1 MLAQNHDDLLASA
14 KTVFRPQKGRQE
26 QFLSTRADVA
36 IFGGAAGGGKS
47 FALLLETLRHYQN
60 PKMRSVVFRREGVQ
74 ITNPGALWDE
84 SCKIYPYFGATSNK
98 QSLEWTFPT
107 GFKSK
112 FAHLQHEQDVHN
124 WQGAQIPLIG
134 FDELT
139 HFTSDMFWYMFSR
152 NRSDSG
158 VPGYIRATCNPP
170 DGVNPSEMWV
180 AELIEW
186 YLTPDGYPDKHKAGC
201 IRWFAR
207 QGNITFWAS
216 TRQELMDKYNFE
228 RIDCKS
234 FTFIPATVEDN
245 QILLQNDPAYLANL
259 RALNENDKLR
269 LLYGNWRVSSA
280 GTIFSQKNFRT
291 FVIEPSTIEY
301 KLITVDTAQK
311 VKEHNDYTVMQLWG
325 LSGKNIYLLD
335 QVRGK
340 FEYPEMKLMT
350 TSFLLKHSDYDMML
364 IEDTVSG
371 SALIQDL
378 MGDNRFYNI
387 ISINRAKGKDN
398 KKRDKY
404 HRAWDCIPY
413 VTGGYVYLNP
423 TADYYP
429 TFIQEVVAFRGD
441 LKHAHD
447 DQVDCMLDAID
458 KLLIN
463 PPAVIKYKRNAANKP
478 ILSRRIA

>member
-1 MLAQNHDDLLASA
+1 MLAHNHDEILQNARI
-14 KTVFRPQKGRQE
+14 VFKPQQGRQQ
-26 QFLSTRADVA
+26 QFLQTRADVA

-47 FALLLETLRHYQN
+47 FALLLETLRHHGN

-84 SCKIYPYFGATSNK
+84 SCKIYPHFGASSNK
-98 QSLEWTFPT
+98 QSLEWTFPS

-158 VPGYIRATCNPP
+158 VPGYVRATCNPP
-170 DGVNPSEMWV
+170 DGVNPQEMWV
-180 AELIEW
+180 AELIDW
-186 YLTPDGYPDKHKAGC
+186 YLTPDGYPDQRKAGV

-207 QGNITFWAS
+207 QGNVTFWAA
-216 TRQELMDKYNFE
+216 TRQELMDKHGFE
-228 RIDCKS
+228 KIDCKS
-234 FTFIPATVEDN
+234 FTFIPATIEDN

-259 RALNENDKLR
+259 RALNDNDKAR

-280 GTIFSQKNFRT
+280 GTLFNQKSFKT
-291 FVIEPSTIEY
+291 FEIDPHNIEY
-301 KLITVDTAQK
+301 RLITVDTAQK

-325 LSGKNIYLLD
+325 LKDKGIYLLD
-335 QVRGK
+335 QVRGR
-340 FEYPEMKLMT
+340 FEYPQLKMLAQ
-350 TSFLLKHSDYDMML
+350 SFFLLHSNYNL
-364 IEDTVSG
+364 VAIEDTVSG
-371 SALIQDL
+371 TALIQDL
-378 MGDNRFYNI
+378 LGDNRFHNVVPI
-387 ISINRAKGKDN
+387 TRTKDKLTRAND
-398 KKRDKY
+398 
-404 HRAWDCIPY
+404 ALPY
-413 VTGGYVYLNP
+413 VTGGYVYINP
-423 TADYYP
+423 SADYYP
-429 TFIQEVVAFRGD
+429 AFIQEIVGFRGD
-441 LKHAHD
+441 MKHAHD

-463 PPAVIKYKRNAANKP
+463 PPASLRYKQSPNQP
-478 ILSRRIA
+478 LLCRRSS